1 MQTLRN
7 AAVVV
12 TGASSGIGRATA
24 LEFARRG
31 ARVALAARRSE
42 PLEAAA
48 AECRAAGAQAVAV
61 TTDVTKE
68 DEVEALA
75 RAALAAFGR
84 IDVWVNNV
92 GTGVFGAF
100 ADAPVSLHRKV
111 VEINLIGTMHGCA
124 AALPVFRR
132 QGSGRL
138 INMVSMGGW
147 SPTPYAA
154 AYAASKFGLRG
165 FTASLREELRDQPG
179 IRVSAVFPA
188 LVDTPG
194 FQHGANVSGRALQPA
209 GSFIPPE
216 EVARVMVRL
225 ALEPRDEVAVG
236 WPAVAAKVAYA
247 LAPGATSR
255 ATGAAMRRFLRNSPP
270 APRTEGA
277 LMAPVPE
284 GTTASGGFRE
294 RQARGRRGGSAIVE
308 AFTPRGPAGLALAGL
323 AMVVGA
329 EALVGLR
336 RWVSTR
342 V

>member
-1 MQTLRN
+1 MQSLRN
-7 AAVVV
+7 AVAVV

-24 LEFARRG
+24 LEFAGRG
-31 ARVALAARRSE
+31 ARVVLAARRPE
-42 PLEAAA
+42 PLESAA
-48 AECRAAGAQAVAV
+48 AECRAAGADAVAV
-61 TTDVTKE
+61 PTDVT
-68 DEVEALA
+68 DEAAVDALA
-75 RAALAAFGR
+75 RAALDRFGR

-124 AALPVFRR
+124 AVLPVFLR

-138 INMVSMGGW
+138 INMVSVGGW

-194 FQHGANVSGRALQPA
+194 FLHGANVSGRALAP
-209 GSFIPPE
+209 GGPFIAPE

-225 ALEPRDEVAVG
+225 ALRPRNEVAVG
-236 WPAVAAKVAYA
+236 WSASAAKVAYA
-247 LAPGATSR
+247 LAPNTTAR
-255 ATGAAMRRFLRNSPP
+255 ATGAVMRRFLRASPP
-270 APRTEGA
+270 APRSEGA

-294 RQARGRRGGSAIVE
+294 RQRSRGGG
-308 AFTPRGPAGLALAGL
+308 FGGLPTPGPAGLALAGAAL
-323 AMVVGA
+323 ILGA
-329 EALVGLR
+329 ELLVGLR
-336 RWVSTR
+336 HRISTR

>member
-7 AAVVV
+7 AVVVV

-31 ARVALAARRSE
+31 ARVVLAARRAE

-48 AECRAAGAQAVAV
+48 AECRALGAEAVAV
-61 TTDVTKE
+61 PTDV
-68 DEVEALA
+68 VEEAAVAALA
-75 RAALAAFGR
+75 RAALDRFGR

-100 ADAPVSLHRKV
+100 VDAPAALHRRV
-111 VEINLIGTMHGCA
+111 IEANLIGTLHGCA
-124 AALPVFRR
+124 AVLPVFRR

-165 FTASLREELRDQPG
+165 LTASLREELRDRPG
-179 IRVSAVFPA
+179 IPLPAVFPA

-194 FQHGANVSGRALQPA
+194 FLHGANVSGRALEPS
-209 GSFIPPE
+209 GPFIAPE
-216 EVARVMVRL
+216 EVARVIARL
-225 ALEPRDEVAVG
+225 ALHPRDEVAVG
-236 WPAVAAKVAYA
+236 WPATAVRAAYA

-255 ATGAAMRRFLRNSPP
+255 ATGAAMRRFLRNSRS

-284 GTTASGGFRE
+284 GTATSGGL
-294 RQARGRRGGSAIVE
+294 RQRQRSRSLGIIGDLSR
-308 AFTPRGPAGLALAGL
+308 PGPAGLALAGAGL
-323 AMVVGA
+323 ILGA
-329 EALVGLR
+329 ELLVGLR

>member
-1 MQTLRN
+1 MRTLRN
-7 AAVVV
+7 AVAVV

-24 LEFARRG
+24 LEFAKRG
-31 ARVALAARRSE
+31 ARVVLAARRAE
-42 PLEAAA
+42 PLETAA
-48 AECRAAGAQAVAV
+48 AEGRAAGVQSVEV
-61 TTDVTKE
+61 PTDVT
-68 DEVEALA
+68 DEAAVDALA
-75 RAALAAFGR
+75 RAALDRFGR

-100 ADAPVSLHRKV
+100 ADAPVSLHRRV
-111 VEINLIGTMHGCA
+111 IEINLIGTMHGCA
-124 AALPVFRR
+124 SVLPVFKR

-154 AYAASKFGLRG
+154 AYSASKFGLRAL
-165 FTASLREELRDQPG
+165 TASLREELRDQPG

-194 FQHGANVSGRALQPA
+194 FLHGANLSGRALEPV
-209 GSFIPPE
+209 GSFIAPE

-225 ALEPRDEVAVG
+225 ALHPRDEVAVG
-236 WPAVAAKVAYA
+236 WTATAAKVAYA
-247 LAPGATSR
+247 LAPGATAR

-277 LMAPVPE
+277 LVAPVPE

-294 RQARGRRGGSAIVE
+294 RQAQGRGGVIEALKPRSA
-308 AFTPRGPAGLALAGL
+308 AGLALAGGAL
-323 AMVVGA
+323 ILGA
-329 EALVGLR
+329 ELLVGLR
-336 RWVSTR
+336 RKVSTR

>member
-1 MQTLRN
+1 MRTLRN
-7 AAVVV
+7 AVVVV

-24 LEFARRG
+24 LDFARRG
-31 ARVALAARRSE
+31 ARVVLAARRAD
-42 PLEAAA
+42 PLETAA
-48 AECRAAGAQAVAV
+48 AECRAAGAEAVAV
-61 TTDVTKE
+61 PTDVI
-68 DEVEALA
+68 DEAAVEALA
-75 RAALAAFGR
+75 RAALDRFGR

-100 ADAPVSLHRKV
+100 ADAPVSLHRRT
-111 VEINLIGTMHGCA
+111 VEANLIGTMHGCA

-138 INMVSMGGW
+138 INMISMGGW

-154 AYAASKFGLRG
+154 AYTASKFGLRG
-165 FTASLREELRDQPG
+165 FTAALREELRDRPG

-194 FQHGANVSGRALQPA
+194 FAHGANMSGRALDP
-209 GSFIPPE
+209 GGPFIAPE

-225 ALEPRDEVAVG
+225 ALHPRDEVAVG
-236 WPAVAAKVAYA
+236 WIASAARVAYA
-247 LAPGATSR
+247 LAPNTTAR
-255 ATGAAMRRFLRNSPP
+255 ATGAVMRRYLRNAKP
-270 APRTEGA
+270 APRSEGA

-294 RQARGRRGGSAIVE
+294 RQRSRGGLPS
-308 AFTPRGPAGLALAGL
+308 PGPAGLALAGAAL
-323 AMVVGA
+323 ILGA
-329 EALVGLR
+329 ELLVGLR
-336 RWVSTR
+336 YRISTR

>member
-1 MQTLRN
+1 MQSLRN
-7 AAVVV
+7 AVVVV
-12 TGASSGIGRATA
+12 TGASSGIDRATA
-24 LEFARRG
+24 LEFARRN
-31 ARVALAARRSE
+31 ARVVLAARRAE
-42 PLEAAA
+42 PLERAA
-48 AECRAAGAQAVAV
+48 AECRAAGAEAVAV
-61 TTDVTKE
+61 PTDVT
-68 DEVEALA
+68 DEAAVEALA
-75 RAALAAFGR
+75 RAALDRFGR

-100 ADAPVSLHRKV
+100 ADAPVSLHRRV

-124 AALPVFRR
+124 AALPVFKR

-138 INMVSMGGW
+138 INMISMGGW
-147 SPTPYAA
+147 SPTPYAS

-165 FTASLREELRDQPG
+165 FTASLREELRDRPG

-194 FQHGANVSGRALQPA
+194 FLHGANVSGRALEPG
-209 GSFIPPE
+209 GSFIAPE
-216 EVARVMVRL
+216 EVARVMARL
-225 ALEPRDEVAVG
+225 ALRPRDEVAVG
-236 WPAVAAKVAYA
+236 WTATAAKVAYA

-270 APRTEGA
+270 APRSEGA
-277 LMAPVPE
+277 LMAPVSE

-294 RQARGRRGGSAIVE
+294 RQARSRGGAIGGMM
-308 AFTPRGPAGLALAGL
+308 PRGAAGLALAGG
-323 AMVVGA
+323 AMILGA
-329 EALVGLR
+329 ELLVGLR

>member
-1 MQTLRN
+1 MRSLRN
-7 AAVVV
+7 AVVVV

-31 ARVALAARRSE
+31 ASVVLAARRAE
-42 PLEAAA
+42 PLETAA
-48 AECRAAGAQAVAV
+48 AECRSAGAQAVAV
-61 TTDVTKE
+61 PTDVI
-68 DEVEALA
+68 DEAAVDALA
-75 RAALAAFGR
+75 RAALAAYGR

-100 ADAPVSLHRKV
+100 ADAPVSLHRRV
-111 VEINLIGTMHGCA
+111 IEANLFGTMHGCA
-124 AALPVFRR
+124 AVLPVFKR

-138 INMVSMGGW
+138 INMISMGGW

-194 FQHGANVSGRALQPA
+194 FLHGANVSGRALAP
-209 GSFIPPE
+209 GGPFIAPE

-225 ALEPRDEVAVG
+225 ALRPRNEVAVG
-236 WPAVAAKVAYA
+236 WSASAAKVAYA
-247 LAPGATSR
+247 LAPNTTAR
-255 ATGAAMRRFLRNSPP
+255 ATGAVMRRFLRASPP
-270 APRTEGA
+270 APRSEGA

-284 GTTASGGFRE
+284 GTTASGGLRE
-294 RQARGRRGGSAIVE
+294 RQRSRRGGLGGLSS
-308 AFTPRGPAGLALAGL
+308 PGPAGLALAGAAL
-323 AMVVGA
+323 ILGA
-329 EALVGLR
+329 ELLVGLR
-336 RWVSTR
+336 HRISTR

>member
-1 MQTLRN
+1 MRSLRN
-7 AAVVV
+7 AVVVV

-31 ARVALAARRSE
+31 ARVVLAARRVE
-42 PLEAAA
+42 PLETAA
-48 AECRAAGAQAVAV
+48 AECRAAGAEAVAV
-61 TTDVTKE
+61 RTDVIE
-68 DEVEALA
+68 EAEVDALA

-100 ADAPVSLHRKV
+100 ADAPVALHRRV
-111 VEINLIGTMHGCA
+111 VEANLFGTMHGCA
-124 AALPVFRR
+124 AVLPVFRR

-138 INMVSMGGW
+138 INMISMGGW
-147 SPTPYAA
+147 SATPYAA
-154 AYAASKFGLRG
+154 AYTASKFGLRG

-188 LVDTPG
+188 LVDTPA
-194 FQHGANVSGRALQPA
+194 FLRGANVSGRALEPS
-209 GSFIPPE
+209 GPFIAPE

-225 ALEPRDEVAVG
+225 ALHPRDEVAVG
-236 WPAVAAKVAYA
+236 WMASAARVAYA
-247 LAPGATSR
+247 LAPNTTAR
-255 ATGAAMRRFLRNSPP
+255 ATGAAVRRYLRNSPP
-270 APRTEGA
+270 APRSEGA

-294 RQARGRRGGSAIVE
+294 RQARGRGGVIEALRPRSA
-308 AFTPRGPAGLALAGL
+308 AGLALAGGAL
-323 AMVVGA
+323 ILGA
-329 EALVGLR
+329 ELLVGLR
-336 RWVSTR
+336 RKVSTR

>member
-1 MQTLRN
+1 MRTLRN
-7 AAVVV
+7 AVVVV

-24 LEFARRG
+24 LEFAYRN
-31 ARVALAARRSE
+31 ARVVLAARRAE
-42 PLEAAA
+42 PLESAAA
-48 AECRAAGAQAVAV
+48 ACRAAGAEALAVP
-61 TTDVTKE
+61 TDVTNE
-68 DEVEALA
+68 AAVDALA
-75 RAALAAFGR
+75 RAALDRFGR

-124 AALPVFRR
+124 AALPVFKR
-132 QGSGRL
+132 QGGGRL

-154 AYAASKFGLRG
+154 AYSASKFGLRG
-165 FTASLREELRDQPG
+165 FSASLREELWDQPG

-194 FQHGANVSGRALQPA
+194 FLHGANVSGRALEPV

-216 EVARVMVRL
+216 EVARVIARL
-225 ALEPRDEVAVG
+225 ALRPRDEVAVG
-236 WPAVAAKVAYA
+236 WQARAAQVAYA
-247 LAPGATSR
+247 VAPGPTAR

-277 LMAPVPE
+277 LLAPVPE

-294 RQARGRRGGSAIVE
+294 RQARRRG
-308 AFTPRGPAGLALAGL
+308 RGGGASLPLPASLALAGTAL
-323 AMVVGA
+323 VLGA

>member
-7 AAVVV
+7 AVVVV

-24 LEFARRG
+24 LEFAGRG
-31 ARVALAARRSE
+31 ARVVLAARRAE
-42 PLEAAA
+42 PLETAA
-48 AECRAAGAQAVAV
+48 AECRGAGAEAVAV
-61 TTDVTKE
+61 PTDVT
-68 DEVEALA
+68 DAAAVYALA
-75 RAALAAFGR
+75 RAALERFGR

-100 ADAPVSLHRKV
+100 ADAPMALHRRV
-111 VEINLIGTMHGCA
+111 IEANLIGTMHGCA
-124 AALPVFRR
+124 AALPVFRA
-132 QGSGRL
+132 QGRGRI
-138 INMVSMGGW
+138 INMISMGGW

-194 FQHGANVSGRALQPA
+194 FLHGANVSGRALEPGGA
-209 GSFIPPE
+209 FIAPE

-225 ALEPRDEVAVG
+225 ALRPRDEVAVG
-236 WPAVAAKVAYA
+236 LPATVARVAYA
-247 LAPGATSR
+247 LAPGPTAR
-255 ATGAAMRRFLRNSPP
+255 ATGAVMRRYLRGSPP
-270 APRTEGA
+270 APRTDGA
-277 LMAPVPE
+277 LLAPVAE
-284 GTTASGGFRE
+284 GVTASGGFRA
-294 RQARGRRGGSAIVE
+294 RQAGRRAGALD
-308 AFTPRGPAGLALAGL
+308 ALRPRGAAGLALAGTGL
-323 AMVVGA
+323 ILGA
-329 EALVGLR
+329 ELLVGLR

>member
-7 AAVVV
+7 AVVVV

-31 ARVALAARRSE
+31 ARVVLAARRAE

-48 AECRAAGAQAVAV
+48 AECRALGAEAVAV
-61 TTDVTKE
+61 PTDV
-68 DEVEALA
+68 VEEAAVAALA
-75 RAALAAFGR
+75 RAALDRFGR

-100 ADAPVSLHRKV
+100 VDAPAALHRRV
-111 VEINLIGTMHGCA
+111 IEANLIGTLHGCA

-165 FTASLREELRDQPG
+165 LTASLREELRDRPG

-194 FQHGANVSGRALQPA
+194 FLHGANVSGRALEPS
-209 GSFIPPE
+209 GPFIAPE
-216 EVARVMVRL
+216 EVARVIARL
-225 ALEPRDEVAVG
+225 ALHARDEVAVG
-236 WPAVAAKVAYA
+236 WPATAARVAYA
-247 LAPGATSR
+247 LAPGATAR
-255 ATGAAMRRFLRNSPP
+255 ATGAAMRRFLRNSRT

-284 GTTASGGFRE
+284 GTATSGGL
-294 RQARGRRGGSAIVE
+294 RQRQRSRGLGIIGDLSR
-308 AFTPRGPAGLALAGL
+308 PGPAGLALAGAGL
-323 AMVVGA
+323 ILGA
-329 EALVGLR
+329 ELLVGLR

>member
-31 ARVALAARRSE
+31 ARVALAARRAE
-42 PLEAAA
+42 PLESAA
-48 AECRAAGAQAVAV
+48 AECRAAGAQAIAVA
-61 TTDVTKE
+61 TDVTKE

-84 IDVWVNNV
+84 IDIWVNNV

-100 ADAPVSLHRKV
+100 ADAPVSLHRRV

-124 AALPVFRR
+124 AVLPVFKR

-154 AYAASKFGLRG
+154 AYSASKFGLRAL
-165 FTASLREELRDQPG
+165 TASLREELRDQPG

-194 FQHGANVSGRALQPA
+194 FQHGANVSGRALEPA
-209 GSFIPPE
+209 GSFIAPE
-216 EVARVMVRL
+216 EVARAMVRL
-225 ALEPRDEVAVG
+225 ALHPRDEVAVG
-236 WPAVAAKVAYA
+236 WPATAAKLAYA
-247 LAPGATSR
+247 LAPGATAR

-277 LMAPVPE
+277 LMVPVPE

-308 AFTPRGPAGLALAGL
+308 ALTPRGPAGLALAGL
-323 AMVVGA
+323 AMIVGA